1 MATYTVTMASLLCA
15 HANVIDPNID
25 HHSTIITDGQNKA
38 VTVDGSRF
46 VYANPNEIIKQY
58 ARSFFDRHVGTDLK
72 EDITDQ
78 SDRPYSF

>member
-15 HANVIDPNID
+15 HANVIDPNAYINFPFD

-46 VYANPNEIIKQY
+46 VYPNPNEIIKQY
-58 ARSFFDRHVGTDLK
+58 AR
-72 EDITDQ
+72 
-78 SDRPYSF
+78 